1 MSDIK
6 DILKRI
12 IVENQNR
19 NDDNLIGRDLQIE
32 RIPKKATVVLG
43 VRRCGKTS
51 LLVEYLSSL
60 VKDGLDRT
68 CVCHIDFSDDRLLGI
83 NTSGGP
89 GVVAD
94 AYYELYPENH
104 EKKVYYLFDEIDR
117 LDNWENL
124 VNRLMN
130 TEKCE
135 VNITGS
141 SSSLLLNETST
152 AMGGRK
158 MGWELFCY
166 SYGEFLRAKGI
177 NADNQYD
184 RLFRDSQTRLFGEY
198 LETGGFP
205 EALLFSKPESRRIFH
220 QNTANDIVYRDIVLR
235 HSVSKPEA
243 LKILINVLF
252 SSMGCMVTETKLYQ
266 RLAGMRVNISKPT
279 MSEYIGYA
287 VDSFA
292 FFLVPIRSYNLSV
305 RAVNG
310 KKLYTCDHALAAAV
324 SNLTQDNIGQKL
336 ENIVFLHIR
345 RMTDLVFYYRTK
357 SGYEVDFAYGS
368 DSSITL
374 VQVSA
379 VLGSAETENREK
391 RSLFEAMEELELQES
406 TIVTLEEEKEITE
419 NGKTIHILPAW
430 KYLLF
435 S

>member
-6 DILKRI
+6 EILKRI

-19 NDDNLIGRDLQIE
+19 DDENLIRRDLEIE

-43 VRRCGKTS
+43 VRRSGKTS
-51 LLVEYLSSL
+51 LLVEYISSL
-60 VKDGLDRT
+60 VKNGLDKT
-68 CVCHIDFSDDRLLGI
+68 SVCHIDFSDDRLLEI
-83 NTSGGP
+83 NTSGRAGT
-89 GVVAD
+89 VAD

-104 EKKVYYLFDEIDR
+104 EKKVFFLFDEIDR

-141 SSSLLLNETST
+141 SSSMLLNETST
-152 AMGGRK
+152 VMGGRK
-158 MGWELFCY
+158 MGWELFPF

-177 NADNQYD
+177 NAADQYD
-184 RLFRDSQTRLFGEY
+184 RLFRDSQSRLFDEY

-205 EALLFSKPESRRIFH
+205 EALLFSRPESRRIFH

-235 HSVSKPEA
+235 HSVSKPEP

-252 SSMGCMVTETKLYQ
+252 SNMGCMVTETKLYQ

-279 MSEYIGYA
+279 MTQYIGYA
-287 VDSFA
+287 LDSFA
-292 FFLVPIRSYNLSV
+292 FFLVPIRSCKISV

-310 KKLYTCDHALAAAV
+310 KKLYASDHALAAAV
-324 SNLTQDNIGQKL
+324 SNLREDNIGQKL

-345 RMTDLVFYYRTK
+345 RMTSLVFYYRTK

-379 VLGSAETENREK
+379 VMSSAKTEDREK
-391 RSLFEAMEELELQES
+391 RSLFEAMEELGVKES
-406 TIVTLEEEKEITE
+406 TIVTLSEEKEISE
-419 NGKTIHILPAW
+419 NGKTIRILPAW